1 MNTTYD
7 SCMNTRKRNQHHDD
21 LKDSATAITHWC
33 KCQRYCVSDQGVFVN
48 ARSHILTGLNNHYIA
63 QRVKKGS

>member
-7 SCMNTRKRNQHHDD
+7 SSMNTRKRNQHCDD

-33 KCQRYCVSDQGVFVN
+33 KCQRYCVRDQGGV
-48 ARSHILTGLNNHYIA
+48 G
-63 QRVKKGS
+63 QRTITHLDGFR